1 MIDGCVGGKQ
11 MGGSRKREDESLS
24 SGKKNTP
31 LSSSFVYLFI
41 YLFVVVAN
49 WLSVAASSAWM
60 PPPLRKIKGG
70 QGVGGGRSLGGG
82 GSGGGLHM

>member
-1 MIDGCVGGKQ
+1 
-11 MGGSRKREDESLS
+11 MGAG
-24 SGKKNTP
+24 SGKMR
-31 LSSSFVYLFI
+31 VYPVGKKYPPFLIFCLFI

-82 GSGGGLHM
+82 GSGGGCTCRQTGRTEPV

>member
-1 MIDGCVGGKQ
+1 
-11 MGGSRKREDESLS
+11 MGAG
-24 SGKKNTP
+24 SGKMR
-31 LSSSFVYLFI
+31 VYPVEKKIPPFPHLLFI
-41 YLFVVVAN
+41 YLFFVVVAN

-82 GSGGGLHM
+82 GSGGLHM

>member
-1 MIDGCVGGKQ
+1 MRVYPV
-11 MGGSRKREDESLS
+11 E
-24 SGKKNTP
+24 KKIP
-31 LSSSFVYLFI
+31 PFPHLLFIYLFI
-41 YLFVVVAN
+41 YFFVVVAN

-82 GSGGGLHM
+82 GSGGVAHVGRQAEQNQSNAQ